1 MDELLKVAKGREI
14 WMKGRGRDESYV
26 GTKTVWF
33 GSPVARLEA
42 YPDDLARSHLPWP
55 QRFVDDVPKKRPS
68 AISKSAW
75 GISHIGRLDTTM
87 RPLSSHRS
95 CQISQLSS
103 IYAGTEKRE

>member
-55 QRFVDDVPKKRPS
+55 HALSTTCPKSVQALSQNPL
-68 AISKSAW
+68 
-75 GISHIGRLDTTM
+75 GGYPTLDG
-87 RPLSSHRS
+87 LIL
-95 CQISQLSS
+95 Q
-103 IYAGTEKRE
+103 